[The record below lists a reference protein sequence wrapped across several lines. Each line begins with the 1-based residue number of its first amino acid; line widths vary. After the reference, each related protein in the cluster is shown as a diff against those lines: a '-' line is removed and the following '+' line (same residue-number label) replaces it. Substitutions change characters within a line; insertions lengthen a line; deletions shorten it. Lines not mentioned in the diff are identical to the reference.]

1 MVSGN
6 GAGRQ
11 RPGGAVRGTPERP
24 YRVLVVDDH
33 PVVAQ
38 GTEQLLG
45 SVADLEVIG
54 AVTDVAAALERL
66 DADGDVDVILLDLQ
80 LDGESGLALLSA
92 LGDPAGAVPVLV
104 FSMHPPGP
112 LAVAALEAGAR
123 GYLTK
128 GAPVEIIAA
137 ALRRVAGGGSW
148 TDPELEAVLAE
159 RTIAATALSP
169 REVEVLLL
177 LAAGQRTSEI
187 AAQLHLS
194 PQTISTHKRRIQ
206 RKLGA
211 RNVAD
216 LLRYAE
222 LLQPGGEV
230 A

>member
-1 MVSGN
+1 VSGN
-6 GAGRQ
+6 GVGMQ
-11 RPGGAVRGTPERP
+11 RPAGAVRGTPERP

-33 PVVAQ
+33 PVIAQ
-38 GTEQLLG
+38 GTAQLLEY
-45 SVADLEVIG
+45 VADLEVIG
-54 AVTDVAAALERL
+54 SVTDVAAALARL
-66 DADGDVDVILLDLQ
+66 ETDDDVDVILLDLQ

-92 LGDPAGAVPVLV
+92 LGEPARAVPVLV
-104 FSMHPPGP
+104 FSMYPPGP
-112 LAVAALEAGAR
+112 LAVAALEAGAG

-128 GAPVEIIAA
+128 GAPVETIAS

-148 TDPELEAVLAE
+148 TDPEVEAVLAE

-177 LAAGQRTSEI
+177 LAEGQRTSEI
-187 AAQLHLS
+187 AEQLHLS

-222 LLQPGGEV
+222 LLQPGGELV
-230 A
+230 